1 MHESTH
7 AHLGRP
13 IKKTLQQRSA
23 SYITNQITIIIAH
36 KWGGPKMSEQAKKLF
51 KFALYAS
58 VAAIPA
64 TSAIAAPASQ
74 ADQGTAS
81 AQSASAE
88 QAADRQNAGIPEIIV
103 TARRRDENL
112 QSVPIAVTV
121 VSQQGLKDNNVQ
133 KITDLQYL
141 VPSLSATT
149 NAPNEV
155 RLNLRGQG
163 VSGNSGQAGVV
174 LYFNEVPVP
183 NFAGGVGGGVTPA
196 GPGLF
201 FDLESVQVLK
211 GPQGTLFG
219 KNSVGGSIL
228 LQSARPKN
236 DFGGQVEV
244 AFGNY
249 NNREID
255 GAINVPL
262 ISDVL
267 LARVAFNAQKRDG
280 YTNLLGTPTYPN
292 GIDADNRDSWSMRA
306 SVSFRPTDSIQN
318 DTIYTYSRYNCRCT
332 YGILVAT
339 YPNGPAGLDTLLAE
353 QQRLGI
359 RTALPI
365 SLDPVANGSSESVSN
380 VTRFDLGGGITLKNI
395 LGYYNIKQS
404 LAADQDTTVLT
415 YFDYPQFPLVQDVK
429 QYTEELQLSGKS
441 FSDRLNWIIGGFYLS
456 APIPKTYEVAN
467 QQVFDG
473 RSFSLDRTGTSSK
486 GLYAQAT
493 LEILSGLK
501 FTGGLR
507 YSKDKSTNSSRNG
520 SGYCVGDPNA
530 CGIGTQVDSVAKSDA
545 LTWTAALD
553 YQVAPGTLVYA
564 KIDRGYR
571 PGGYNKRQVGT
582 GAPLPGFGPEFV
594 TEEEVGIKS
603 DWAVGGVRM
612 RTNAALWFQDYSDIQ
627 VQALIPGSINTLTQ
641 NAGNAKLWGFELEA
655 TAQLSDSLQIG
666 ATYNHSNLKY
676 TNFIAG
682 VSPATIAQLQANT
695 TSNNPPNKYSINANY
710 RIPFSNDDE
719 AIALK
724 ANWSWQ
730 DDSGDTSVIN
740 DLGIV
745 KSFGLL
751 NLSATWERVAGTPMD
766 ITLFGSNVLNKDYIS
781 QAVPYYEPPSF
792 GFGGIIYGEP
802 RMYGIR
808 VRYSFGEGR

>member
-1 MHESTH
+1 MST
-7 AHLGRP
+7 
-13 IKKTLQQRSA
+13 
-23 SYITNQITIIIAH
+23 
-36 KWGGPKMSEQAKKLF
+36 QANRLF
-51 KFALYAS
+51 KLALYAS
-58 VAAIPA
+58 VAMVPVA
-64 TSAIAAPASQ
+64 SAAAAPAPLS
-74 ADQGTAS
+74 DQDATAS
-81 AQSASAE
+81 ASPQ
-88 QAADRQNAGIPEIIV
+88 QAADGSGSGIPEITV

-121 VSQQGLKDNNVQ
+121 VSQQGLKDNNIQ
-133 KITDLQYL
+133 KVTDLQYV

-201 FDLESVQVLK
+201 FDLENVQVLK

-236 DFGGQVEV
+236 EFGGHVE
-244 AFGNY
+244 ATFGNY
-249 NNREID
+249 NDREID

-262 ISDVL
+262 VSDVL

-306 SVSFRPTDSIQN
+306 SVTFKPTDGIQN
-318 DTIYTYSRYNCRCT
+318 DTVYTYSRYNCRCT

-339 YPNGPAGLDTLLAE
+339 YPNSPVGLAGLLAQ

-359 RTALPI
+359 RTALPL
-365 SLDPVANGSSESVSN
+365 SLDPVANGSSETVSN
-380 VTRFDLGGGITLKNI
+380 VTRFDLGSNITLKNI
-395 LGYYNIKQS
+395 FGYYNIKQS

-441 FSDRLNWIIGGFYLS
+441 FSDRLNWIIGGFYLN
-456 APIPKTYEVAN
+456 APMPGRYEVAN

-473 RSFSLDRTGTSSK
+473 KSFSLDRTGTTSK
-486 GLYAQAT
+486 GIYAQGT

-507 YSKDKSTNSSRNG
+507 YTEDKTTDSSRNG
-520 SGYCVGDPNA
+520 SGYCIGDPNA
-530 CGIGTQVDSVAKSDA
+530 CGVGTQVDSVAQSHA
-545 LTWTAALD
+545 VTWTAALD
-553 YQVAPGTLVYA
+553 YQVARGTLVYA
-564 KIDRGYR
+564 KVDRGYR
-571 PGGYNKRQVGT
+571 PGGYNKRQIGT

-594 TEEEVGIKS
+594 TEEEAGIKS
-603 DWAVGGVRM
+603 DWSLGGVRM
-612 RTNAALWFQDYSDIQ
+612 RTNAALWFQDYSNIQ
-627 VQALIPGSINTLTQ
+627 VQALIPNSINTLTQ

-655 TAQLSDSLQIG
+655 TAQISDAFQIG
-666 ATYNHSNLKY
+666 ATYNHSNLRY
-676 TNFIAG
+676 TNFIPG
-682 VSPATIAQLQANT
+682 VSAGTIAQLRANT
-695 TSNNPPNKYSINANY
+695 TSNNPPNKYSINASY
-710 RIPFSNDDE
+710 RIPVAADKGT
-719 AIALK
+719 IALK
-724 ANWSWQ
+724 ANYNWQ

-740 DLGIV
+740 NLGIV

-766 ITLFGSNVLNKDYIS
+766 ITIFGSNVLNKDYIS

-792 GFGGIIYGEP
+792 GFGGVIYGEP

-808 VRYSFGEGR
+808 VRYNFGSDSR